1 MSYFT
6 GVIFYIFSDLMTYD
20 IMEDVGNGKR
30 RDFAPYTDGHHHG
43 FINYNFQNDNSAK
56 DRMIIL
62 TYFAFTSLTTVGFGD
77 YSAKADEERL
87 FMCVVLLF
95 GVAIFSYVMG
105 NFVETLTQF
114 RLIN

>member
-1 MSYFT
+1 ML
-6 GVIFYIFSDLMTYD
+6 V
-20 IMEDVGNGKR
+20 
-30 RDFAPYTDGHHHG
+30 
-43 FINYNFQNDNSAK
+43 
-56 DRMIIL
+56 L